1 MKTSIIYRS
10 PLLYESVMRVLYGRH
25 YVARREVIAN
35 LVRPGESILDL
46 CCGPGTLYYRH
57 LRPMGVAYHGV
68 DLNEQFIER
77 LRANGAEGSVLDL
90 RDPKVTL
97 PAADVVIMQDALMH
111 FLPDPAPIVDRM
123 LAAARRKVIVAE
135 PVRNLASSS
144 NRLIAYIAA
153 RLSDPG
159 TGDLTQRFNEQSLDA
174 FFESYA
180 NAVDESFLIPGG
192 RDKVYVLNATAQNVA
207 SSRTSMRA

>member
-1 MKTSIIYRS
+1 MKMSIIYRS

-35 LVRPGESILDL
+35 LVRLGDSVLDL

-57 LRPMGVAYHGV
+57 LRSMGVAYHGI

-77 LRANGAEGSVLDL
+77 LRKSGAEGSIVDL
-90 RDPKVTL
+90 RDPELKL
-97 PAADVVIMQDALMH
+97 PTADVVIMQDALMH

-123 LAAARRKVIVAE
+123 LAAARRKVVIAE

-144 NRLIAYIAA
+144 NRWVAFIAA

-159 TGDLTQRFNEQSLDA
+159 TGDLTQRFNETSLDA
-174 FFESYA
+174 FFEKYA

-192 RDKVYVLNATAQNVA
+192 RDKVYALNATAQCAAN
-207 SSRTSMRA
+207 SRNSMRA